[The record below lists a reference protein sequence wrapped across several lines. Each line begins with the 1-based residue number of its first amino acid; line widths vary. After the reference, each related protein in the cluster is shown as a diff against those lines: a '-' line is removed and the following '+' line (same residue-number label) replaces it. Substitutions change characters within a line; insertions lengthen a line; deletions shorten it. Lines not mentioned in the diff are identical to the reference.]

1 MPLRASTAHRP
12 RISRASA
19 ADQPRI
25 NRAGSAGGVNRTTA
39 APS

>member
-1 MPLRASTAHRP
+1 MPLRASAAHRP
-12 RISRASA
+12 RIRRASA